1 MAIQDDNTVLC
12 KGDLKAYHEQ
22 ILPYLGGNL
31 MLGTNVSDY
40 YSTDEKIV
48 GVWLDGKPVYQKTIN
63 ATMPQVT
70 TSGVE
75 ASEFTTLGVNN
86 IDKIIKV
93 DTIFFATNF
102 RSGNYVVFTPSKDSN
117 NIQVDVRPPAS
128 SAPSTW
134 SIKIV
139 STTTS
144 GNGWTPYV
152 TVRYT
157 KTTDAANSAV
167 STPGCYDINRP
178 DLWPAN
184 KEIFFGNGLY
194 GYRATGNYMTAMPA
208 GTTDYITVVDRNIG
222 FTTNYPTFNWGGNLQ
237 LYSNDAS
244 TIVNQPLNS
253 RRGINFFSGAYIANA
268 GNLRIVANAASGGQL
283 RIRTQDKYDIWF
295 TYTK

>member
-48 GVWLDGKPVYQKTIN
+48 GVWLDGKPIYQKTIN
-63 ATMPQVT
+63 AVMPQVT
-70 TSGVE
+70 TSGTE
-75 ASEFTTLGVNN
+75 AYEFTTLGVNN

-128 SAPSTW
+128 SELSTW

-144 GNGWTPYV
+144 GNGWTPYI

-157 KTTDAANSAV
+157 KTTDAANSAIT
-167 STPGCYDINRP
+167 TPGCYDINFP
-178 DLWPAN
+178 NTWPKN
-184 KEIFFGNGLY
+184 TEIFFGNGLY
-194 GYRATGNYMTAMPA
+194 GYRLTGSKALTS
-208 GTTDYITVVDRNIG
+208 GTREDINFGNISSTTKIINQGGNIITPN
-222 FTTNYPTFNWGGNLQ
+222 NWGFAIPMSFNLTSEVPRIESFIYPQ
-237 LYSNDAS
+237 YNSSKFILYM
-244 TIVNQPLNS
+244 IVN
-253 RRGINFFSGAYIANA
+253 NA
-268 GNLRIVANAASGGQL
+268 SYEG
-283 RIRTQDKYDIWF
+283 TYTYDVWV